1 MPCFLHVGCGPKKKD
16 RTTQGF
22 NVGEWSEIRLD
33 IDPSVQ
39 PDVVGS
45 MTDMSALSSGSVD
58 AVFSSHNIEH
68 LYPHEVPLALA
79 EFLRVL
85 SDDGFTVITC
95 PDLQSVCAL
104 VAQDKLTDSAY
115 ISPAGPISPI
125 DILYGHRPAMSR
137 GNLFMSHR
145 CGFTRKVL
153 QDTLQAAGFK
163 TVATMA
169 RGRAPFF
176 DLFALASKCVRTEA
190 EMRALASQ
198 HFPA

>member
-1 MPCFLHVGCGPKKKD
+1 
-16 RTTQGF
+16 
-22 NVGEWSEIRLD
+22 
-33 IDPSVQ
+33 
-39 PDVVGS
+39 
-45 MTDMSALSSGSVD
+45 
-58 AVFSSHNIEH
+58 
-68 LYPHEVPLALA
+68 
-79 EFLRVL
+79 
-85 SDDGFTVITC
+85 
-95 PDLQSVCAL
+95 

-115 ISPAGPISPI
+115 ISPAGPIAPI